1 MSGGGRRTDGAD
13 TRTADAIRDL
23 VSRRGRQV
31 HHAVVVAQTELPD
44 GSDPRTE
51 TYYPLGTPDPATERA
66 MLSRS
71 LDQTRH
77 DQ

>member
-1 MSGGGRRTDGAD
+1 
-13 TRTADAIRDL
+13 
-23 VSRRGRQV
+23 
-31 HHAVVVAQTELPD
+31 VVAQTELPD